1 MTMSARIIDVEQLVD
16 GKKFGYFHIK
26 VTALCFLVMVID
38 GFNISIAG
46 FAGPG
51 LMKQF
56 HVSHETLGV
65 LFSAGLF
72 AGLLGT
78 PIFGVLADRFGRKR
92 VAIWGT
98 AFFGV
103 FTLAALVATSFPEMI
118 VLRFFA
124 GAGAAGVMPTT
135 VALASEFAPKR
146 FRATMVIVM
155 LVGSTTGG
163 VVTGLVASGFVAA
176 YGWQILFW
184 VAGAGPIVIACLMGV
199 LLPESAQYLIQRMHR
214 RAELVRVVRVLD
226 PEIAI
231 GDETSFIAT
240 GHHAKHG
247 MKVAA
252 LFAGRLA
259 VLTPLIWGANLVSL
273 MVFYFVISWLPTILA
288 TSSVGIGGA
297 SLATSLFLFGGTLG
311 GLAIMRPLDW
321 FGFLPVPIGFLLGI
335 PALICIGIPG
345 LAAPAL
351 LAAIF
356 LSGLFLYGVQFAL
369 IAMEGPLFPP
379 PVRGRGLGLC
389 FAAARIGATIGPFL
403 GGVLIGRHLS
413 MQALFVVFAMPLAIG
428 GLISLVIT
436 PLYRRQVSEVTHKV
450 EVHPDIVAAVSD

>member
-1 MTMSARIIDVEQLVD
+1 MSAQVIDVEQLVE
-16 GKKFGYFHIK
+16 GKKFGSFHVA

-38 GFNISIAG
+38 GFNINVAG

-56 HVSHETLGV
+56 HIDHATLGV

-78 PIFGVLADRFGRKR
+78 PIFGYLADRFGRKR

-135 VALASEFAPKR
+135 VALASEFAPKP

-155 LVGSTTGG
+155 LVGSTMGG
-163 VVTGLVASGFVAA
+163 VVVGLVASAFIPT

-184 VAGAGPIVIACLMGV
+184 IAGAGPILIAV
-199 LLPESAQYLIQRMHR
+199 LQSFTLPESVHYLITQPHR
-214 RAELVRVVRVLD
+214 RAELIKVVRLLD
-226 PEIAI
+226 ADLAI
-231 GDETSFIAT
+231 GDDTRFVVS
-240 GHHAKHG
+240 GHQSKTR
-247 MKVAA
+247 MKMSV

-259 VLTPLIWGANLVSL
+259 VLTPLIFVANLVSL
-273 MVFYFVISWLPTILA
+273 MVFYFAISWLPTVLA
-288 TSSVGIGGA
+288 GTTVGLAGA
-297 SLATSLFLFGGTLG
+297 SLATSLFLLGGSLG
-311 GLAIMRPLDW
+311 GLLIMRPLDW
-321 FGFLPVPIGFLLGI
+321 FGFLPIPIGFLLGV
-335 PALICIGIPG
+335 PALICVGVVG
-345 LAAPAL
+345 LGAPAL
-351 LAAIF
+351 LTVIF
-356 LSGLFLYGVQFAL
+356 LAGVCLYGVQFGL

-389 FAAARIGATIGPFL
+389 FAMARIGATIGPFL
-403 GGVLIGRHLS
+403 GGVLIARHLPL
-413 MQALFVVFAMPLAIG
+413 QDLFIVFSIPLAVGACVSFI
-428 GLISLVIT
+428 IT
-436 PLYRRQVSEVTHKV
+436 PLYRRQVRAVTHQAV
-450 EVHPDIVAAVSD
+450 VHPDIVAVASE